1 MRRQSAFY
9 TSCVNRNKSVKET
22 FQILTNV
29 LQEHSVVMKML
40 SVSTAMDHI
49 PALVSL
55 DIMEME
61 RIVKVRIFIAIQIQ
75 EKNGNK
81 VDRN

>member
-1 MRRQSAFY
+1 
-9 TSCVNRNKSVKET
+9 
-22 FQILTNV
+22 
-29 LQEHSVVMKML
+29 MKML

-81 VDRN
+81 VDRNKLL

>member
-1 MRRQSAFY
+1 M
-9 TSCVNRNKSVKET
+9 
-22 FQILTNV
+22 FQTLMSV
-29 LQEHSVVMKML
+29 LQKHSVVTQML
-40 SVSTAMDHI
+40 SVVTPMGLIH
-49 PALVSL
+49 ALVSL

-81 VDRN
+81 VDRNKLL